1 VVDPSSRQFP
11 FIPPPLPPPAP
22 SPRSSHPRPVRAN
35 LQPPHP
41 AFPVPPVQVGFDIM
55 GSPVVEEKAL
65 KESPIVVL
73 RGDTALHSGSEYKS
87 GETLSVKLEGRAGMY
102 CMEGRP
108 ALPT

>member
-102 CMEGRP
+102 CMEVRP